1 MPITARTTATKTI
14 LLQEA
19 LGLTADGSYGA
30 GTRQAHL
37 NALEE
42 RGLSVA
48 NVPEQPTTFN
58 FVECDGT
65 SSSHRIIDLFDPYE
79 DTTYIGPNPSM
90 NISHY
95 VYYEFSCVVDT
106 ELTEVDLNNFSIS
119 TDGAPYFLVNGSATD
134 RVFNLPAGSAC
145 PYASDHAPISLDA
158 LGTEVSFFGCSFRVD
173 TALCPGD
180 AIDVAFKPVISYQQ
194 SSGGPRVEYRFNNS
208 DLANMG
214 WVFQDVLPGG
224 GDVACW
230 DGSEYDDYFTGC
242 EVLITGFENNNYTD
256 GQTKTWSYDFRVRSL
271 SPMR

>member
-1 MPITARTTATKTI
+1 MQSRKATLEAILTDTYSWGTGTATKTI

-19 LGLTADGSYGA
+19 RQPLTAVTA
-30 GTRQAHL
+30 QEPAKHL

-48 NVPEQPTTFN
+48 NVPERPTTFN

-134 RVFNLPAGSAC
+134 RVFNLPAEA
-145 PYASDHAPISLDA
+145 HVLMRLITHQL
-158 LGTEVSFFGCSFRVD
+158 FGCSWNRGF
-173 TALCPGD
+173 LLWLL
-180 AIDVAFKPVISYQQ
+180 FQ
-194 SSGGPRVEYRFNNS
+194 S
-208 DLANMG
+208 
-214 WVFQDVLPGG
+214 
-224 GDVACW
+224 
-230 DGSEYDDYFTGC
+230 
-242 EVLITGFENNNYTD
+242 
-256 GQTKTWSYDFRVRSL
+256 
-271 SPMR
+271 